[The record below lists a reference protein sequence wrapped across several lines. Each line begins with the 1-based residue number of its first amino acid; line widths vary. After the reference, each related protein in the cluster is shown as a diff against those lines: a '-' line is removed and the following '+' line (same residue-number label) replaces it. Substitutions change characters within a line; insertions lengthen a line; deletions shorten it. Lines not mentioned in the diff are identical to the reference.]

1 MEIAKIKLPVD
12 YLKIGMYVTALDRP
26 WIETPFIFQGFLITN
41 EEELDQ
47 LHQYC
52 QFVYVDRSKSQ
63 VQITEANIRVLEKVE
78 KEEPVAPVSEP
89 LPYQLQFEDEFPR
102 ARKLYEQMQSQVR
115 NSFRD
120 VRIGRSLK
128 TSEIRAS
135 VESITQSI
143 IRNPDAMMLMT
154 NMKAMDDYLI
164 SHSLNVCILTLTFAR
179 FLCFE
184 EEQMYELGMGALL
197 HDIGEIRL
205 PKELLNKP
213 VELNAEEHATMEK
226 HTEYG
231 ASILRENNGI
241 PQAAID
247 IALHHH
253 ERLDRSGYPNKLGG
267 QEISRNAKIVGII
280 DVYEALTSATPFRTA
295 ISSTDALKSMFDWR
309 GTLFDST
316 LVEKF
321 IQCVGIYPVGSM
333 LELKSGEIGIVISAG
348 PEHRLYPKMLLVK
361 EERNKFYD
369 PPRIIN
375 LDQFRDREDNMY
387 DIKGIVQPEQV
398 GVDLKRYILR
408 ELAAQIA

>member
-1 MEIAKIKLPVD
+1 METTKIKLPVD
-12 YLKIGMYVTALDRP
+12 YLKIGMYVSALDRP

-52 QFVYVDRSKSQ
+52 QFVYVDQAKSQ
-63 VQITEANIRVLEKVE
+63 VAIDATKFQALEQTH
-78 KEEPVAPVSEP
+78 KEESATQAVEP
-89 LPYQLQFEDEFPR
+89 PPYELQFEDEFPR
-102 ARKLYEQMQSQVR
+102 ARKIYEQIQTQIR
-115 NSFRD
+115 YSFRD
-120 VRIGRSLK
+120 VRIGRSLRVN
-128 TSEIRAS
+128 EIRAS
-135 VESITQSI
+135 VEHLTRSI

-154 NMKAMDDYLI
+154 NMKAMDDYLVV
-164 SHSLNVCILTLTFAR
+164 HSLNVCILSLSFAR
-179 FLCFE
+179 FLGFE
-184 EEQMYELGMGALL
+184 ESRMYELGMGALL
-197 HDIGEIRL
+197 HDVGEIRL
-205 PKELLNKP
+205 PKELLSKP
-213 VELNAEEHATMEK
+213 AELNPEEHATMEK

-231 ASILRENNGI
+231 ASILKENHGI

-280 DVYEALTSATPFRTA
+280 DVYDALTSATAFRTA

-309 GTLFDST
+309 GTMFDAT

-321 IQCVGIYPVGSM
+321 IQCVGIYPVGST
-333 LELKSGEIGIVISAG
+333 LELRSGEIGIVISAG
-348 PEHRLYPKMLLVK
+348 PENRLYPKMLLVK

-369 PPRIIN
+369 PPKIIN
-375 LDQFRDREDNMY
+375 LSQFRDRDDNRY
-387 DIKGIVQPEQV
+387 DIKGIVQPDQV

-408 ELAAQIA
+408 ELVAQIA